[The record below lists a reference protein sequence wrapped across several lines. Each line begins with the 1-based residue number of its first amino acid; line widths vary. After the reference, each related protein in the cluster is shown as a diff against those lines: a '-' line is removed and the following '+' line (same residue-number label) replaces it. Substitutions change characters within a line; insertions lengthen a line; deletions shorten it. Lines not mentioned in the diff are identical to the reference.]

1 MDHANNSYAVL
12 DEHKIGLHFV
22 EDYRK
27 TYKENLNSLEFT
39 INKLMQTH
47 KESEKEYTRR
57 SEPAEDHPF
66 NKDLHTFE

>member
-47 KESEKEYTRR
+47 KENTRR